1 MSGSKVKPT
10 VGNGIVSDD
19 IGAVSDSWVI
29 VETGVFCSYEHLF
42 HDCSDCATYT
52 HAIALLMQQSEK
64 TLKLGPHMPGV
75 LPHTPLAPTPP
86 PTDLP
91 GRSLSLV
98 VSSVLTLEPA
108 WLTLFTLSSSS
119 CWQGAM
125 DSKSTHVMFP
135 YTSVT
140 VYASD
145 MSDI

>member
-1 MSGSKVKPT
+1 MYFC
-10 VGNGIVSDD
+10 VGVVQVWYFTANK
-19 IGAVSDSWVI
+19 A
-29 VETGVFCSYEHLF
+29 TFCLDEHLL
-42 HDCSDCATYT
+42 HDCSDRATYT
-52 HAIALLMQQSEK
+52 NAVALLTQQSEK

-91 GRSLSLV
+91 GRSLSHV
-98 VSSVLTLEPA
+98 VSSVLTLEPT
-108 WLTLFTLSSSS
+108 WLTLFTLSSPS

-125 DSKSTHVMFP
+125 DLKSTHVMFP
-135 YTSVT
+135 YMSVT